1 MLPGPARI
9 RFRFSMT
16 HIHWS
21 VHRQRN
27 VREHSAI
34 LPLVTVSFPKNWLG
48 NILLASPV
56 PIVFAPQG
64 RRLVTPGPNKVQVL
78 AIRYLVLINSKCWD
92 IHRDRFKFIVPTELF
107 IAPPLTQRGRPG
119 GNINHRW
126 LNRRRLLILS
136 RPEYFLLQRLLIKQE
151 NLRIRN

>member
-9 RFRFSMT
+9 SFRFSMA
-16 HIHWS
+16 HIYGC
-21 VHRQRN
+21 VDRQRH
-27 VREHSAI
+27 VSKHSTV
-34 LPLVTVSFPKNWLG
+34 LPLVTISFPKNG
-48 NILLASPV
+48 PRNVLLASPLPV
-56 PIVFAPQG
+56 LVAPQG
-64 RRLVTPGPNKVQVL
+64 RRLVTAGPNKVQVL

-126 LNRRRLLILS
+126 LNRWLRQILNL
-136 RPEYFLLQRLLIKQE
+136 PAHFLP
-151 NLRIRN
+151 